1 MKNKFKKFEA
11 VRKRVVE
18 VYRSVIEDKKL
29 GNRIEFVLDYFFKYK
44 QLFQI
49 LEVFVYLGIFTFV
62 IKLKLFVLNVLI
74 VFLYEYEYF
83 SI

>member
-18 VYRSVIEDKKL
+18 VYRFVIEDKKL

-44 QLFQI
+44 
-49 LEVFVYLGIFTFV
+49 
-62 IKLKLFVLNVLI
+62 
-74 VFLYEYEYF
+74 
-83 SI
+83 

>member
-44 QLFQI
+44 
-49 LEVFVYLGIFTFV
+49 
-62 IKLKLFVLNVLI
+62 
-74 VFLYEYEYF
+74 
-83 SI
+83 